1 MKDLW
6 PDTFVDPNQTKA
18 PVAVLRE
25 QASFLGEKTNN
36 LVTAEVKPLGRQI
49 RKSQDDPFMPP
60 DAEPEE
66 EFKYIFYLVAPALDH
81 YRYRLFTI
89 GNNIELYPVT
99 LYWSQETEETTKEQV
114 TMAYNQQELEGMLT
128 NIFSASRTQR
138 VIRAMLLQSEEREVD
153 DIPF

>member
-6 PDTFVDPNQTKA
+6 PDTFVDPSQPKA

-25 QASFLGEKTNN
+25 QASLLGEKTNN

-49 RKSQDDPFMPP
+49 GKAQNDPFMPP

-66 EFKYIFYLVAPALDH
+66 EFRYIFYLIAPALDH

-99 LYWSQETEETTKEQV
+99 LYWSQETEESTKEQV
-114 TMAYNQQELEGMLT
+114 TFAYNQEDLEEMLA
-128 NIFSASRTQR
+128 NIFRAPKTQR
-138 VIRAMLLQSEEREVD
+138 VIRAMLLQSEEREAD
-153 DIPF
+153 DVPF